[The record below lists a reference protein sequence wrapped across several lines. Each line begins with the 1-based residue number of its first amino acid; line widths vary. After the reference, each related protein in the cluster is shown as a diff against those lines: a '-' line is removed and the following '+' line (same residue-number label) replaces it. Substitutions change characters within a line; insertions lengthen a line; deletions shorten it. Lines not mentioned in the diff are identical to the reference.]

1 MRRKELYTM
10 LFVIVLG
17 SISIYLF
24 TILDI
29 RLQESA
35 QKVQVEK
42 YNIYRALEVLVLII
56 FGILIEYKKLILI
69 FKNGINVNKY
79 CFITGISLAILLVL
93 PYEFIMKLGI
103 GHPGSIKG
111 TISLIFTSINI
122 RSVLSVLTGILIIR
136 SLASSEANIQS
147 FKGEMN

>member
-1 MRRKELYTM
+1 MRRKELYTI

-17 SISIYLF
+17 SISIYFF

-35 QKVQVEK
+35 QKIQVQK
-42 YNIYRALEVLVLII
+42 YNIYRTLEVLVLII
-56 FGILIEYKKLILI
+56 FGMLIEYKKVITTI
-69 FKNGINVNKY
+69 KNGINLNKY
-79 CFITGISLAILLVL
+79 CFITAISLVALLLL
-93 PYEFIMKLGI
+93 PYEIIMKLGI

-111 TISLIFTSINI
+111 TISLILNSINI

-136 SLASSEANIQS
+136 SLANSETN
-147 FKGEMN
+147 K

>member
-1 MRRKELYTM
+1 MRRKELYTT
-10 LFVIVLG
+10 LFVIALG

-35 QKVQVEK
+35 QKIRVQE
-42 YNIYRALEVLVLII
+42 YNIYRILEVLILII
-56 FGILIEYKKLILI
+56 FGLLIEYKKVI
-69 FKNGINVNKY
+69 FTFKKGINLNKY
-79 CFITGISLAILLVL
+79 CFITAISLVILLVL
-93 PYEFIMKLGI
+93 PYEIIMKLGI

-111 TISLIFTSINI
+111 TISLILTSINI

-136 SLASSEANIQS
+136 SLASPETNI
-147 FKGEMN
+147 